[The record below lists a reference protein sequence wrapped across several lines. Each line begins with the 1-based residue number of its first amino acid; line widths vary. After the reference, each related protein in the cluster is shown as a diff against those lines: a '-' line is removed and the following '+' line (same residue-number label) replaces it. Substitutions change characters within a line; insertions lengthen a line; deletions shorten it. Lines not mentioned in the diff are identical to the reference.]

1 MPFDSMGL
9 CITGRP
15 LIFLHFPFNEKWSQM
30 AWHLGCAFARP
41 SELRNEGWTCFA
53 LIALILHMT
62 ILILVALHT
71 ASVCTLSSTCD
82 TWNVRLGCLAGC
94 KNCANTAPDT
104 FAIEEDFGR
113 ARVVSQSGNP
123 AQAQSAIETWFWA
136 SPQPFYLCWDFC
148 LWRVEIMV
156 IRFHF
161 HCMRNT
167 AIDSF
172 KDSPGGQHAKH
183 SRCWQGVSESCSP
196 VDCIHRVTAA
206 QLTLLEDEMR
216 RIERVNVCPLFL
228 TLPVRN
234 NLNILVCLQ
243 QYTSMGPRYFLELKD
258 SEDVACI
265 FQYVC
270 LRCRILDSLLETAFK
285 VNYADILICWINH
298 AHCWQLVL
306 RRFSLVM
313 NRWAWCYQAWATDLL
328 MSSPRWM
335 INPTISLS
343 LWHTPEVWSWE

>member
-1 MPFDSMGL
+1 MISNGLTPRL
-9 CITGRP
+9 CIC
-15 LIFLHFPFNEKWSQM
+15 K
-30 AWHLGCAFARP
+30 AFR
-41 SELRNEGWTCFA
+41 LRNEGWTCFA
-53 LIALILHMT
+53 LISLILHLT
-62 ILILVALHT
+62 ILILITLHT

-136 SPQPFYLCWDFC
+136 SLQPFYMCWDFC
-148 LWRVEIMV
+148 FWRVEIMV
-156 IRFHF
+156 IRSHL

-167 AIDSF
+167 ASDLF
-172 KDSPGGQHAKH
+172 KDSPGMQHAKH
-183 SRCWQGVSESCSP
+183 SGCWQGVSESCSP

-234 NLNILVCLQ
+234 SLNILVCLQ
-243 QYTSMGPRYFLELKD
+243 
-258 SEDVACI
+258 
-265 FQYVC
+265 
-270 LRCRILDSLLETAFK
+270 
-285 VNYADILICWINH
+285 
-298 AHCWQLVL
+298 
-306 RRFSLVM
+306 
-313 NRWAWCYQAWATDLL
+313 
-328 MSSPRWM
+328 
-335 INPTISLS
+335 
-343 LWHTPEVWSWE
+343 

>member
-1 MPFDSMGL
+1 MISNGLTPRL
-9 CITGRP
+9 CIC
-15 LIFLHFPFNEKWSQM
+15 K
-30 AWHLGCAFARP
+30 AFR
-41 SELRNEGWTCFA
+41 LRNEGWTCFA
-53 LIALILHMT
+53 LISLILHLT
-62 ILILVALHT
+62 ILILITLHT

-136 SPQPFYLCWDFC
+136 SLQPFYMCWDFC
-148 LWRVEIMV
+148 FWRVEIMV
-156 IRFHF
+156 IRSHL

-167 AIDSF
+167 ASDLF
-172 KDSPGGQHAKH
+172 KDSPGMQHAKH
-183 SRCWQGVSESCSP
+183 SGCWQGVSESCSP

-234 NLNILVCLQ
+234 SLNILVACSNILAWDPD
-243 QYTSMGPRYFLELKD
+243 TSWNSRTVRMLLAYF
-258 SEDVACI
+258 SM
-265 FQYVC
+265 
-270 LRCRILDSLLETAFK
+270 SLMQ
-285 VNYADILICWINH
+285 DP
-298 AHCWQLVL
+298 
-306 RRFSLVM
+306 RFSFGNSFQGQVC
-313 NRWAWCYQAWATDLL
+313 WYIDLL
-328 MSSPRWM
+328 D
-335 INPTISLS
+335 
-343 LWHTPEVWSWE
+343 